1 MGEMMIHS
9 TKKLIDGKVYRVR
22 LRRMGVKAKT
32 YLVRYNDERGG
43 MFESVFNESNVISPS
58 RVVVIKAKSKSKT
71 VRKRRVV
78 K

>member
-1 MGEMMIHS
+1 MMIHS

-22 LRRMGVKAKT
+22 LRHVGVKAKT

-43 MFESVFNESNVISPS
+43 MFESVYNESNVIPPN

-71 VRKRRVV
+71 AQKRRVI